1 MVWTADYGKKSKTTL
16 RIGRWTDFTLKS
28 SSTVKSSN
36 FYKPLLLNINM
47 IKDREN
53 IKMAVISGASHA
65 LKFRDRHPKATNEEA
80 IRHVTEKMDEIL
92 EKIEEEN
99 EEF

>member
-1 MVWTADYGKKSKTTL
+1 
-16 RIGRWTDFTLKS
+16 
-28 SSTVKSSN
+28 
-36 FYKPLLLNINM
+36 M
-47 IKDREN
+47 IKEREN

-65 LKFRDRHPKATNEEA
+65 LKFRDRHPRATNEET

-99 EEF
+99 DKF

>member
-1 MVWTADYGKKSKTTL
+1 
-16 RIGRWTDFTLKS
+16 
-28 SSTVKSSN
+28 
-36 FYKPLLLNINM
+36 M
-47 IKDREN
+47 IKEREN

-65 LKFRDRHPKATNEEA
+65 LKFRERHPRATNEEA

-92 EKIEEEN
+92 KKIEEEN